1 MNPLFNMV
9 QPMPQNQMI
18 AQLRQFMSTFN
29 GDPRQ
34 QVQALLNSGRISQEQ
49 YNWAVQMTN
58 QLYQTVNQP
67 GAQG

>member
-9 QPMPQNQMI
+9 QPMPQNQMV

>member
-9 QPMPQNQMI
+9 QPVPQNQMI
-18 AQLRQFMSTFN
+18 TQLRQFMSTFN